1 MAFRKLSSLLLC
13 YMCVVILHN
22 AELNK
27 LVAVLDDRAK
37 KSAAKNSFHRKE
49 RVQKS
54 PSSAQS
60 PDDAPKWT
68 LKCTQEREDIPL
80 APAPHVTS
88 LPMTRALSSDEDYS
102 ESD

>member
-1 MAFRKLSSLLLC
+1 MAFRKLSSLLFC
-13 YMCVVILHN
+13 YVCVVILYN

-37 KSAAKNSFHRKE
+37 KSASKHSFHCKE

-54 PSSAQS
+54 PSSAQPPS
-60 PDDAPKWT
+60 DAPKWT
-68 LKCTQEREDIPL
+68 LKRTQERKDAPV
-80 APAPHVTS
+80 APAPP

-102 ESD
+102 ETD